1 MSESLRIVVTSGT
14 REKLQMAAM
23 MAAVASAGGTDVAVF
38 VSMNALLF
46 FRREGAPEAPNEGEV
61 GRLLQT
67 KKAPRFLELFQQAV
81 DLGSAKIYPCS
92 MAMDVLSLTQA
103 DLASHLERPMGLTK
117 FLSEMEGT
125 HVLTF

>member
-1 MSESLRIVVTSGT
+1 MSDSLHIIATSGT

-23 MAAVASAGGTDVAVF
+23 IAAVAAAGGTDVAVF
-38 VSMNALLF
+38 VSMNALPL
-46 FRREGAPEAPNEGEV
+46 FRREGAPEAPNEGEM

-81 DLGSAKIYPCS
+81 DLGSTKIYPCS
-92 MAMDVLSLTQA
+92 MAMDVLSLTMG
-103 DLASHLERPMGLTK
+103 DLAPYLERPMGLTK
-117 FLSEMEGT
+117 FLSEMEES